1 MHLSLTRAERLWVV
15 MITPR
20 EIEEKGFRMSFRGYN
35 TDDVDDFLQEICD
48 SYTEIYESNR
58 RLKEKTG
65 RLSDAVGQYK
75 SMEDT
80 LSDALNVAGKSAD
93 EIEEDANGKAEQIIR
108 NAELT
113 AQSIIGGAEQKI
125 AEEQYR
131 YENIKREIEIYK
143 AKIIELL
150 NAQLCVLKGYPKS
163 ASLEEELAAEAER
176 NNSVPTD
183 AVAKP
188 KAEKPS
194 KVTDESGDESG
205 EPSEMISESS
215 TSAKAA
221 GDKGIETDAE
231 IKKPKAPTGGANLTA
246 VENIVKGAAARA
258 AENIIKDSAE
268 SAEENIKVTADKT
281 EDIKESHNEI
291 GVSDDKVK
299 DDADD
304 FGDTAEFE
312 PVVDSYG
319 NDSENAF
326 DKAADDAASKEYKN
340 CDTESLPC
348 VSMDENGGYTVH
360 KNQ

>member
-1 MHLSLTRAERLWVV
+1 

-65 RLSDAVGQYK
+65 RLSDAVGRYK

-93 EIEEDANGKAEQIIR
+93 EIEEGANGKAEQIIR

-131 YENIKREIEIYK
+131 YENIKREIEIYR

-163 ASLEEELAAEAER
+163 ASLEEELAAEADR
-176 NNSVPTD
+176 NNFVSID

-188 KAEKPS
+188 KAKKPS
-194 KVTDESGDESG
+194 KVTDENGDESG
-205 EPSEMISESS
+205 EPSEIISESS
-215 TSAKAA
+215 ASSASAKTVD
-221 GDKGIETDAE
+221 DKDIATDTE
-231 IKKPKAPTGGANLTA
+231 IKKPKAPTGGANLKA

-258 AENIIKDSAE
+258 AENIINDSAE
-268 SAEENIKVTADKT
+268 LTEENTKATVDKT
-281 EDIKESHNEI
+281 EDIKASHNES

-312 PVVDSYG
+312 PVADSDG

-326 DKAADDAASKEYKN
+326 DKAADGAENKEYKN

-360 KNQ
+360 QNQ

>member
-163 ASLEEELAAEAER
+163 ASLEEELASEAER

-205 EPSEMISESS
+205 EPSE
-215 TSAKAA
+215 
-221 GDKGIETDAE
+221 
-231 IKKPKAPTGGANLTA
+231 
-246 VENIVKGAAARA
+246 
-258 AENIIKDSAE
+258 II
-268 SAEENIKVTADKT
+268 
-281 EDIKESHNEI
+281 
-291 GVSDDKVK
+291 
-299 DDADD
+299 
-304 FGDTAEFE
+304 
-312 PVVDSYG
+312 
-319 NDSENAF
+319 
-326 DKAADDAASKEYKN
+326 
-340 CDTESLPC
+340 
-348 VSMDENGGYTVH
+348 
-360 KNQ
+360 